1 MNIKDVLKKLFPD
14 KVSEI
19 DSADIDELKTI
30 ETEQKNGAENK
41 RDFKIEEIELLK
53 EQNKV
58 LLKQINELKTV
69 VEGEKTT
76 REETLK
82 NIRKDKINDLLD
94 NAIKTGQI
102 TPDNRNKWADRFEKD
117 FDGSLEIIK
126 ELPINKTLQNKTE
139 EKKET
144 GEMFYKNTDP
154 TEINMD
160 ELIKAYSE

>member
-19 DSADIDELKTI
+19 DSADIDELKTN
-30 ETEQKNGAENK
+30 ESEQKKGADK
-41 RDFKIEEIELLK
+41 RDFKNEEIELLK

-94 NAIKTGQI
+94 NAVKTGQI
-102 TPDNRNKWADRFEKD
+102 TPDNRAKWADRFEKD
-117 FDGSLEIIK
+117 FDGSLEIMK

-139 EKKET
+139 EKKEN
-144 GEMFYKNTDP
+144 GEMYYKNTDP
-154 TEINMD
+154 NEINMD
-160 ELIKAYSE
+160 ELIQAYSE

>member
-1 MNIKDVLKKLFPD
+1 MNIKELLKKLFPD
-14 KVSEI
+14 KVNEI
-19 DSADIDELKTI
+19 DGLEENDNADKKNDE
-30 ETEQKNGAENK
+30 K
-41 RDFKIEEIELLK
+41 RDFKNEEIELLK

-126 ELPINKTLQNKTE
+126 ELPESKVL
-139 EKKET
+139 T
-144 GEMFYKNTDP
+144 GEKQENKEETYHYKNDNMN
-154 TEINMD
+154 EINMQ
-160 ELIKAYSE
+160 ELENAYR